1 TTVKVGV
8 NACGGA
14 GCLVT
19 STDCGSGKVN
29 IVATS
34 PSVDLDHMVSVLSW
48 DSTPSRF
55 RGTGRAEWETCRPW
69 KERDPANTRWGDASA
84 ESVMES
90 TGMSPTTEKARA
102 CLTAGPRKSS
112 PLTPH
117 PAEAPV
123 FGTGTNREKYNG
135 SLKTASKVSCTTK
148 HVPLYSRSHTTPLE
162 HHGGTRGHSVCRHC
176 PSGKLRRD
184 GRAAAQNVIP
194 AFSGTSKAVA
204 KVIPELNGK
213 LTGMASRVPTAN
225 VSAMDR
231 TSRPQ
236 KAAKHNDV
244 KKVVRQARESPLEGT
259 LGSTEDQL
267 VSCDSGRRQANATAN
282 ARAGTALSDHCSWS
296 DGRSDRSYRVVDV
309 MVHMASKE

>member
-1 TTVKVGV
+1 
-8 NACGGA
+8 
-14 GCLVT
+14 
-19 STDCGSGKVN
+19 
-29 IVATS
+29 
-34 PSVDLDHMVSVLSW
+34 
-48 DSTPSRF
+48 
-55 RGTGRAEWETCRPW
+55 
-69 KERDPANTRWGDASA
+69 
-84 ESVMES
+84 
-90 TGMSPTTEKARA
+90 MSPTTEKARA

-204 KVIPELNGK
+204 KVIPELAEWEAHWHG
-213 LTGMASRVPTAN
+213 LPCPHRQRVRHGSDQPPA
-225 VSAMDR
+225 
-231 TSRPQ
+231 
-236 KAAKHNDV
+236 
-244 KKVVRQARESPLEGT
+244 ESCQT
-259 LGSTEDQL
+259 Q
-267 VSCDSGRRQANATAN
+267 
-282 ARAGTALSDHCSWS
+282 
-296 DGRSDRSYRVVDV
+296 
-309 MVHMASKE
+309 